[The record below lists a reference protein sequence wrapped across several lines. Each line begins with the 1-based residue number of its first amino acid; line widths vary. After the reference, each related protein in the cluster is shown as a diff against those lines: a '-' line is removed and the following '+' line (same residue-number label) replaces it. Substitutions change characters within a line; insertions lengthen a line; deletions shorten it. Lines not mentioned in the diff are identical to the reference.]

1 MRKVLS
7 FAVLAIALSWAAPGH
22 AQVIAAEDFEGYAV
36 DSQLAGQSGGSGF
49 VGNWQVNVGRA
60 EDVTVVAAAM
70 SYANGEVIVDGGSR
84 ALQFEFDPAE
94 GGAGITDGI
103 MVRAL
108 ETAQTG
114 TVYMSLLFRDT
125 VNPDFATDFIQWDF
139 SNGTSNP
146 QASVLRRNGSLQL
159 SSTTVPGNSV
169 DSGVAA
175 EVGPTHLLVLKADSK
190 IIP

>member
-94 GGAGITDGI
+94 GKTKITNEI
-103 MVRAL
+103 IIKTL
-108 ETAQTG
+108 KTTQTN
-114 TVYMSLLFRDT
+114 TIYINLLFRNT
-125 VNPDFATDFIQWDF
+125 MNPDFTTDFIQ
-139 SNGTSNP
+139 
-146 QASVLRRNGSLQL
+146 
-159 SSTTVPGNSV
+159 
-169 DSGVAA
+169 
-175 EVGPTHLLVLKADSK
+175 
-190 IIP
+190 